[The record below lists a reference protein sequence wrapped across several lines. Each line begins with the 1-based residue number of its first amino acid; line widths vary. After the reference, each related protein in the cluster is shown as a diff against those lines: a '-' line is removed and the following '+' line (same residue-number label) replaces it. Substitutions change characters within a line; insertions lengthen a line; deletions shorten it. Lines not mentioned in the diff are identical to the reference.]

1 MESST
6 YSTVFVQKA
15 KYSRKLRKFKKLFK
29 GKERAQGT
37 EWANNFCGTGEKA
50 SSSEQADMLW
60 SLSPGIYKSIRAHKG
75 QTTTKMAAFG
85 YPKPWSYKYAQ
96 TLGTS

>member
-37 EWANNFCGTGEKA
+37 E
-50 SSSEQADMLW
+50 
-60 SLSPGIYKSIRAHKG
+60 
-75 QTTTKMAAFG
+75 
-85 YPKPWSYKYAQ
+85 
-96 TLGTS
+96 